1 MPGKI
6 VFVNQATGYLT
17 IDIINEFAGE
27 FDEVALITGS
37 IRAQN
42 TPLDPKVKVSYISRY
57 NRGNNFYKSVSW
69 LKGTIQIFF
78 LLRFR
83 YGNFEKFFFTI
94 PPTAYLMAPFFR
106 AASSILVYDLYPDA
120 LLALGFTKKSI
131 LYRWWSEKN
140 RVIFA
145 KAHRVFTLGENM
157 KSRILSYSPDANVN
171 VIPNWSGF
179 YDTNPIQKP
188 ENGFIKE
195 NGLSG
200 KFVVQYSGNIG
211 FTHNVEVL
219 IEVAGLLK
227 DYSDIVF
234 VIIGR
239 GEKAKEIRNLVSTK
253 ELTNC
258 IMLPF
263 KRDEDLFESLCA
275 ADLAVVTL
283 NERTPDISV
292 PSKTYNIMAAGVPL
306 MVIASPDSAVGEL
319 ISKHKNG
326 RVFNRNDINDM
337 SSFILELRDNPEL
350 CATFSAKS
358 ASAAQ
363 NYTKA
368 NAKLYLKEYK
378 QR

>member
-37 IRAQN
+37 IRVQN
-42 TPLDPKVKVSYISRY
+42 TPLDPKVKISYISRY

-69 LKGTIQIFF
+69 LTGTLQIFF

-83 YGNFEKFFFTI
+83 YRDFEKFFFTI

-106 AASSILVYDLYPDA
+106 TAFSILVYDLYPDA
-120 LLALGFTKKSI
+120 LLALGFTRKSI
-131 LYRWWSEKN
+131 LYRWWAEKN
-140 RVIFA
+140 RVVFS
-145 KAHRVFTLGENM
+145 KAHRVFTLVENM
-157 KSRILSYSPDANVN
+157 KSRILTYSPDANVN

-179 YDTNPIQKP
+179 YDTNPIQKS
-188 ENGFIKE
+188 ENDFIKE

-200 KFVVQYSGNIG
+200 KFIVQYSGNIG
-211 FTHNVEVL
+211 FTHNVEIL
-219 IEVAGLLK
+219 IEVAEQLK
-227 DYSDIVF
+227 DYNDIIF

-239 GEKAKEIRNLVSTK
+239 GEKAKEIRNHIINK
-253 ELTNC
+253 ELNNC

-263 KRDEDLFESLCA
+263 KRDEELFDSLCA

-283 NERTPDISV
+283 NEKTPDISV
-292 PSKTYNIMAAGVPL
+292 PSKTYNIMTAGVPL
-306 MVIASPDSAVGEL
+306 MAIASPESAIGEL
-319 ISKHKNG
+319 VSKHKNG
-326 RVFNRNDINDM
+326 RAFNRNDINGM
-337 SSFILELRDNPEL
+337 SSFIIELRNNPDL
-350 CATFSAKS
+350 CACFSANS
-358 ASAAQ
+358 VSAAQ